1 MHPKPKDDKQRGLW
15 ENKRSQFVSSPENV
29 SYSHF
34 DIITREGPNPLNGL
48 NLFAVSNLLRVVRD
62 SHSSTLPSPI
72 SERNP
77 FADGL
82 LS

>member
-34 DIITREGPNPLNGL
+34 DIITREGPNPKPRSLEWSEL
-48 NLFAVSNLLRVVRD
+48 VR
-62 SHSSTLPSPI
+62 SL
-72 SERNP
+72 
-77 FADGL
+77 
-82 LS
+82 